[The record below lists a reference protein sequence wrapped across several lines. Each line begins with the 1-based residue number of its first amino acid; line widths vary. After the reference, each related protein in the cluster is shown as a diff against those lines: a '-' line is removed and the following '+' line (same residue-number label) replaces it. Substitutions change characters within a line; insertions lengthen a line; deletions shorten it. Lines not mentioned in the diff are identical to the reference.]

1 MVNTLW
7 TALELTAVVALVLV
21 NGFFVAA
28 EFSIVAV
35 RRTKLQEMVEAG
47 LTGARAAQQVTDR
60 LNDALAAAQLGI
72 TLASLALGWVGE
84 PVLAR
89 VLAAGFQFL
98 PGNWSTLAAHAI
110 SATFALAIITYLHMV
125 VGEQVPKV
133 AALQIPDS
141 MSRLLAGPLLVF
153 MRLTRPALIVMNGT
167 GNWMLRRLGM
177 EPKALEQMVH
187 SVEELGLLIE
197 QTKEA
202 GVLSAEQAEL
212 VQNVFE
218 LTSKKVSEVMVP
230 RERADALEAHM
241 RQDEILEAV
250 REGAHTRMPVYD
262 KNIDSIVGIV
272 NTKHLFHLLSLNAL
286 VVLDDAMYPP
296 LFVSPDEPISNVL
309 RRMRRQKRHMAVV
322 RDAAG
327 KTLGLVT
334 LEDILEEIVGEIEDE
349 HDEWPE

>member
-1 MVNTLW
+1 MANSFW
-7 TALELTAVVALVLV
+7 IGLELAAVVILVLV

-47 LTGARAAQQVTDR
+47 VTGARAAQQVTDR

-84 PVLAR
+84 PALAR
-89 VLAAGFQFL
+89 LLAAGFRFL
-98 PGNWSTLAAHAI
+98 PGNWSTFAAHAI
-110 SATFALAIITYLHMV
+110 SATIALAIITYLHMV
-125 VGEQVPKV
+125 IGEQVPKV
-133 AALQIPDS
+133 AALQVPDS
-141 MSRLLAGPLLVF
+141 MSRLLAPPLLVF
-153 MRLTRPALIVMNGT
+153 MRVTRPALAVMNGT
-167 GNWMLRRLGM
+167 GNWVLRRLGM
-177 EPKALEQMVH
+177 EPKAIEQMVH

-197 QTKEA
+197 QTREA

-218 LTSKKVSEVMVP
+218 LTSKKVSEVMIP
-230 RERADALEAHM
+230 RDRADALEMHM
-241 RQDEILEAV
+241 RQEQILEAV

-262 KNIDSIVGIV
+262 KDVDNIVGIV

-286 VVLDDAMYPP
+286 VVLDDAMYPA

-309 RRMRRQKRHMAVV
+309 RRMKRQKRHMAIV

-349 HDEWPE
+349 HDEWPS